1 MKNDNFVLF
10 FRGGAQGI
18 DESIFP
24 NQMEVD

>member
-1 MKNDNFVLF
+1 MKNDDFFLS